1 MASSTAAPHAPAT
14 PTPVAPRVLAAI
26 LLGTVL
32 NPINSSMI
40 AVALVRIQDD
50 FDVSVVSLSW
60 LISSFYLVA
69 AVGQSVLGRL
79 ADQFGP
85 RRVQCTGFVLIA
97 IAGVLGPLAPSF
109 GWLIAA
115 RLLLAAGT
123 SAGFPAGLALL
134 RNASGGHTP
143 PPSTLAA
150 ITIGGSSSAA
160 LGPVVGG
167 ALVALAGW
175 QAIFFVN
182 AIVGVVALPLSLR
195 WLPRDPQHKGGVSLA
210 LVRRL
215 VDLPGIA
222 AFSAMLASVLAFVL
236 SLAGTDKPLW
246 WLAPVALV
254 AGAALVVNDRRREDP
269 FLDVRMLAGNR
280 ALLGVCI
287 QYLLVNVVAFGV
299 FFSVPLW
306 LEAARGFSSGGAGLL
321 VAPLAGVAVFS
332 TPFAARLVARSGE
345 RPALLAGA
353 CAMVAGTLLLLT
365 FSPSTPLWA
374 IVPTTIVLGIPIG
387 FNNLGLQSALYRA
400 SDPARTGAAAGI
412 FQTSRFIGAV
422 LATSLLGIVFANGVD
437 STRLHHLALILAG
450 VSVVVLVASARTQAA
465 TSLRTRSIS
474 RPER

>member
-1 MASSTAAPHAPAT
+1 M
-14 PTPVAPRVLAAI
+14 AAI

-40 AVALVRIQDD
+40 AVALVRIQAD
-50 FDVSVVSLSW
+50 FDVGVVSLSW

-97 IAGVLGPLAPSF
+97 VAGVLGPLAPSF

-134 RNASGGHTP
+134 RNASGGRP
-143 PPSTLAA
+143 PEPGTLAA

-160 LGPVVGG
+160 LGPAIGG

-175 QAIFFVN
+175 QAIFYVN
-182 AIVGVVALPLSLR
+182 VVVGLVALPLSLR
-195 WLPRDPQHKGGVSLA
+195 WLPRDPQHEGGVTFA
-210 LVRRL
+210 LMRRI

-222 AFSAMLASVLAFVL
+222 AFAVMLASVLALLL
-236 SLAGTDKPLW
+236 SLVGTPLW
-246 WLAPVALV
+246 WLAPVALL

-269 FLDVRMLAGNR
+269 FLDVRMLLGNR
-280 ALLGVCI
+280 ALLGVCV

-306 LEAARGFSSGGAGLL
+306 LEAVRGLSSGAAGAM
-321 VAPLAGVAVFS
+321 VIPLAGVAVFA
-332 TPFAARLVARSGE
+332 TPFAARMVARSGV

-353 CAMVAGTLLLLT
+353 CAMVAGTLLMLT

-374 IVPTTIVLGIPIG
+374 VLPVTVVLGIPIG
-387 FNNLGLQSALYRA
+387 FNNLGLQSALYDV
-400 SDPARTGAAAGI
+400 SDPARTGAAAGL
-412 FQTSRFIGAV
+412 FQTFRFIGAV
-422 LATSLLGIVFANGVD
+422 LATSLLGIVFAEGVD
-437 STRLHHLALILAG
+437 SAGLHELALVLAG
-450 VSVVVLVASARTQAA
+450 VSVVVLLG
-465 TSLRTRSIS
+465 SLRAGV
-474 RPER
+474 RPRR

>member
-1 MASSTAAPHAPAT
+1 MASPTAPP
-14 PTPVAPRVLAAI
+14 PTRVPRRVLAAI

-40 AVALVRIQDD
+40 AVALVRIRDD
-50 FDVSVVSLSW
+50 FGVSVVSLSW

-85 RRVQCTGFVLIA
+85 RRVQCAGFVLIA
-97 IAGVLGPLAPSF
+97 VAGVLGPLAPSF

-134 RNASGGHTP
+134 RNASGGQRP

-160 LGPVVGG
+160 LGPVIGG
-167 ALVALAGW
+167 LLVALAGW
-175 QAIFFVN
+175 QAIFYVN
-182 AIVGVVALPLSLR
+182 VVVGVVALPLSLR
-195 WLPRDPQHKGGVSLA
+195 WLPRDPQHAGGVPLA
-210 LVRRL
+210 VVRRL

-222 AFSAMLASVLAFVL
+222 AFTVMLASVLALTL
-236 SLAGTDKPLW
+236 SLVGQPLW
-246 WLAPVALV
+246 WLAPVALL
-254 AGAALVVNDRRREDP
+254 ASAALVVNDRRREDP
-269 FLDVRMLAGNR
+269 FLDVQMLLGNR
-280 ALLGVCI
+280 ALLGVCA

-299 FFSVPLW
+299 FFSLPLW
-306 LEAARGFSSGGAGLL
+306 LEAARGFSSGGAGLM
-321 VAPLAGVAVFS
+321 VAPLAGVAVFA
-332 TPFAARLVARSGE
+332 TPVAARLVTRSGE
-345 RPALLAGA
+345 RPALLLGA

-374 IVPTTIVLGIPIG
+374 IVPVTVVLGIPIG
-387 FNNLGLQSALYRA
+387 FNNLGLQSALYGA

-412 FQTSRFIGAV
+412 FQTCRFIGAV
-422 LATSLLGIVFANGVD
+422 LSTSLLGIVFAEGVD
-437 STRLHHLALILAG
+437 SAGLHELALVFAG
-450 VSVVVLVASARTQAA
+450 VSVLVLLA
-465 TSLRTRSIS
+465 SLRTDGRHA
-474 RPER
+474 R

>member
-1 MASSTAAPHAPAT
+1 MASPTAAPSQPD
-14 PTPVAPRVLAAI
+14 VQERVPRRVMAAI

-85 RRVQCTGFVLIA
+85 RRVQCAGFALIVV
-97 IAGVLGPLAPSF
+97 AGVLGPLAPSF

-134 RNASGGHTP
+134 RNASGGHAP

-160 LGPVVGG
+160 LGPVLGG

-175 QAIFFVN
+175 EAIFLVN
-182 AIVGVVALPLSLR
+182 VAVGVVALPLSLR
-195 WLPRDPQHKGGVSLA
+195 WLPRDPQHAGGVTFA

-222 AFSAMLASVLAFVL
+222 AFAAMLASLLALIL
-236 SLAGTDKPLW
+236 SLASTDEPLW
-246 WLAPVALV
+246 WLVPVAVLAGVALV
-254 AGAALVVNDRRREDP
+254 LNDRRRADP

-280 ALLGVCI
+280 ALLAVCA

-306 LEAARGFSSGGAGLL
+306 LEAARGLSSGAAGAM
-321 VAPLAGVAVFS
+321 VIPLAGVAVFA
-332 TPFAARLVARSGE
+332 TPFAARIVARSGE

-353 CAMVAGTLLLLT
+353 SAMVAGTLLLST
-365 FSPSTPLWA
+365 FADDTPLWA
-374 IVPTTIVLGIPIG
+374 IVPVTVVLGIPIG
-387 FNNLGLQSALYRA
+387 FNNLGLQSALYGA
-400 SDPARTGAAAGI
+400 SDRERTGAAAGL
-412 FQTSRFIGAV
+412 FQTCRFIGAV
-422 LATSLLGIVFANGVD
+422 LSTSLLGVVFADGVD
-437 STRLHHLALILAG
+437 SAGLHELALILAG
-450 VSVVVLVASARTQAA
+450 VSAVVLAGSLRRLAQPKTSAR
-465 TSLRTRSIS
+465 SSS
-474 RPER
+474 